1 KSGEAQPQGAPVNR
15 RYGLD
20 WYEFYGQDT
29 WRVKPN
35 LTLTY
40 GLRWSFFPA
49 PWETNGLQTYPTFGL
64 GTQFNQNVK
73 NMNQG
78 IGYGSMGP
86 IKFNLGRGP
95 GFYPLEKTDV
105 SPRISIA
112 YSPRPD
118 GGVLRKL
125 FGDHDKTVFR
135 LGLSR
140 VYDRAGFALLNS
152 FDQTGAAGL
161 ATTIQNACCTFG
173 VTSAEDLPRITG
185 IHNIPA
191 TNING
196 VLFLQPPPT
205 TTSAPWPQVPAT
217 NAQANL
223 WGNDNTLRTP
233 HAYTA
238 DFSIGRELPKRFS
251 LQLSYV
257 GRFGRHLLT
266 QRDLTQPL
274 DIRDPKTGIDYYTAA
289 SAISNLARHFALANN
304 GGQPTNYYQGFP
316 TTAQIESVTA
326 AGLGK
331 TAQYWIDMIQPLRP
345 GASYYTDTFGTGLVP
360 TPNPTDSL
368 IQEVFNMY
376 YNPGLSVIGDEIVG
390 LADIDSYGGI
400 GDNIGSGSYFFN
412 GPKGLLGN
420 NSGQFLNNQAFSMYG
435 WSSIGNSSYNAL
447 QVNLRKQ
454 FSQGVQFDL
463 NYTYS
468 KSLDIT
474 SAASRVGFAVYGYTN
489 IGLVGSRLANAFSPN
504 LARAPSDFDLTH
516 QFNLDWV
523 AELPFGKG
531 RAFARNVRG
540 VANAFIGNWQL
551 SGIARWTSGFPFS
564 VDGGQRWP
572 TDWFLTA
579 VGQMT
584 SRPKTGTFKGNGT
597 VNAFADPAAAQQDFT
612 LPLPG
617 QVGSRNVLRGD
628 GYAGLDMS
636 LVKNWKMPYHE
647 AQSIQFRWEV
657 FNVPNLTRFNAQ
669 SIGSSSLLT
678 SLTQQPNSFGA
689 YTSLLTQPRVMQ
701 FALRYEF

>member
-1 KSGEAQPQGAPVNR
+1 MFK
-15 RYGLD
+15 
-20 WYEFYGQDT
+20 
-29 WRVKPN
+29 
-35 LTLTY
+35 
-40 GLRWSFFPA
+40 
-49 PWETNGLQTYPTFGL
+49 
-64 GTQFNQNVK
+64 
-73 NMNQG
+73 
-78 IGYGSMGP
+78 
-86 IKFNLGRGP
+86 
-95 GFYPLEKTDV
+95 
-105 SPRISIA
+105 
-112 YSPRPD
+112 
-118 GGVLRKL
+118 KL
-125 FGDHDKTVFR
+125 FGDNDKTVFR

-161 ATTIQNACCTFG
+161 STTIQNACCTFG

-185 IHNIPA
+185 IHNIPT

-196 VLFLQPPPT
+196 VPFLQSPPT
-205 TTSAPWPQVPAT
+205 TTPAPWPQTPAT

-257 GRFGRHLLT
+257 GRFGRRLLT

-289 SAISNLARHFALANN
+289 SAISNLARQFALANN

-345 GASYYTDTFGTGLVP
+345 GASYYSDTFGTGLVP
-360 TPNPTDSL
+360 TPNATDSL

-454 FSQGVQFDL
+454 FGQGVQFDL

-516 QFNLDWV
+516 QLNLNWV

-531 RAFARNVRG
+531 RAFASNASG

-579 VGQMT
+579 IGQMT

-597 VNAFADPAAAQQDFT
+597 VNIFADPAAAQQDFT

-636 LVKNWKMPYHE
+636 LVKNWKMPYNE
-647 AQSIQFRWEV
+647 AHSIQFRWEV